1 MHTTSDTCNFV
12 PMMNR
17 IITAV
22 LFICIAASN
31 AQAQLNVRDSAIAI
45 PWVSVQYGFNLTAGD
60 LVQRHGHF
68 NHIGVFAGYKTR
80 RNWVYGIDGSFMF
93 GNDVKR
99 TREEMFGHL
108 MDEKGNITDQNG
120 DAAIVVTASRGLH
133 VNLNAGKIL
142 PIFNPNP
149 NSGLYVSMGAG
160 FLAHKIRVET
170 QDHVVPTL
178 ELDYRKGY
186 DRLVQ
191 GANISGF
198 LGYAYM
204 SSSSFVKFY
213 GGFYYQH
220 GFTYDMRTIFFDEPQ
235 VPVSQDLRNDI
246 QFGLRV
252 GWLIPIYPRQPKEFY
267 FD

>member
-1 MHTTSDTCNFV
+1 MKKY
-12 PMMNR
+12 
-17 IITAV
+17 ITALGFI
-22 LFICIAASN
+22 LFTTFVS
-31 AQAQLNVRDSAIAI
+31 QAQLNVRDSAVAI

-60 LVQRHGHF
+60 LAERHGHF
-68 NHIGVFAGYKTR
+68 NHIGFFAGYKTR
-80 RNWVYGIDGSFMF
+80 RNWVYGLDASYMF

-99 TREEMFGHL
+99 TNEELFGHL
-108 MDEKGNITDQNG
+108 MDDKGNITDQNG
-120 DAAIVVTASRGLH
+120 DDATVVTGSRGLH

-149 NSGLYVSMGAG
+149 NSGLYVSLGAG

-191 GANISGF
+191 GMNVSQF
-198 LGYAYM
+198 VGYAFM
-204 SSSSFVKFY
+204 SSDNFLKFY
-213 GGFYYQH
+213 AGLYAQE
-220 GFTYDMRTIFFDEPQ
+220 GFTYERRTIFFDEPDYV
-235 VPVSQDLRNDI
+235 VPQTQRLDI
-246 QFGLRV
+246 QYGIRL
-252 GWLIPIYPRQPKEFY
+252 GWLIPIYPRQPQEFY